1 MDALGYRGTIKL
13 GTFVMDLLEDQ
24 MMDTEEKT
32 DQLRLFFEAN
42 RARRA
47 DLLETQRAK
56 LLKLTKEK
64 ERLQNN

>member
-42 RARRA
+42 RAR
-47 DLLETQRAK
+47 
-56 LLKLTKEK
+56 
-64 ERLQNN
+64 